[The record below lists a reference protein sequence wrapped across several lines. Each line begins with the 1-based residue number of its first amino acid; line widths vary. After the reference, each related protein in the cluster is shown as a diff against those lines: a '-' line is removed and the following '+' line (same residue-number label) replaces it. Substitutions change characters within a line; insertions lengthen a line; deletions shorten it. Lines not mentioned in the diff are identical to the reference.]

1 MVNLQLEEKLS
12 ENKNLIFDAP
22 VFNDDANNIY
32 LAKHIEQNLLKIV
45 DEDMQ
50 TKQPIFINIKPGFIK
65 KIAYK
70 LVSSPKERIVIGVS
84 GESASGKSTLT
95 AKILDICLSE
105 KHKNLSTLINSDNY
119 YKDASDK
126 LKAAGSYEALFDSG
140 FNLDEPQAVDL
151 QLLRNDLEKIKSG
164 ETIYTPEYNF
174 FTIESIPNKI
184 EKKPAK
190 IILTEGLFVLENNIK
205 EVLDVSVY
213 VHTPS
218 DVIKKRWYERAITR
232 GKEGKAADMLF
243 EIVNAG
249 AEKYIRPYAKD
260 ADVVISGLC
269 PEDYIKEVI
278 SKIRTTIKNCL
289 Y

>member
-1 MVNLQLEEKLS
+1 M
-12 ENKNLIFDAP
+12 
-22 VFNDDANNIY
+22 
-32 LAKHIEQNLLKIV
+32 
-45 DEDMQ
+45 
-50 TKQPIFINIKPGFIK
+50 
-65 KIAYK
+65 
-70 LVSSPKERIVIGVS
+70 
-84 GESASGKSTLT
+84 
-95 AKILDICLSE
+95 
-105 KHKNLSTLINSDNY
+105 
-119 YKDASDK
+119 
-126 LKAAGSYEALFDSG
+126 
-140 FNLDEPQAVDL
+140 
-151 QLLRNDLEKIKSG
+151 EKIKSG